1 MQKKHQRETRPL
13 SLLMRISERERKA
26 IEMGAIEQGVSI
38 SQFMRGESKL
48 MELIKKYEI
57 KFKENETKSKS

>member
-38 SQFMRGESKL
+38 SQFMRGESK
-48 MELIKKYEI
+48 
-57 KFKENETKSKS
+57 

>member
-57 KFKENETKSKS
+57 KFKDNETKS

>member
-57 KFKENETKSKS
+57 KFKENETKS